1 MSKTSDI
8 VSFSLDDYI
17 TLEIIGDKRLEFLQG
32 QMTADIHGKSKNLDT
47 LFCNEKGF
55 IISNATII
63 VDKNIQIIIKKDVSE
78 IMQSELR
85 KFSKFFRC
93 EINLKE
99 ENIVGTYD
107 GSNFKK
113 NFSNNKVSKSNQDW
127 DLLKITNFDYDIDE
141 QTCLR
146 VRPSDLGYDLGKYVS
161 FTKGCYRG
169 QEIIARL
176 KYLSNKQ
183 YTSIVFKNLTEEEHI
198 DLESQ
203 AKLIYQK
210 KLENDDLSHYSFKTI
225 DQLDESLKIKIIAS
239 QLP

>member
-1 MSKTSDI
+1 M
-8 VSFSLDDYI
+8 
-17 TLEIIGDKRLEFLQG
+17 
-32 QMTADIHGKSKNLDT
+32 
-47 LFCNEKGF
+47 
-55 IISNATII
+55 
-63 VDKNIQIIIKKDVSE
+63 
-78 IMQSELR
+78 
-85 KFSKFFRC
+85 
-93 EINLKE
+93 
-99 ENIVGTYD
+99 
-107 GSNFKK
+107 
-113 NFSNNKVSKSNQDW
+113 NK
-127 DLLKITNFDYDIDE
+127 
-141 QTCLR
+141 
-146 VRPSDLGYDLGKYVS
+146 LGYDLGKYVS

-183 YTSIVFKNLTEEEHI
+183 HTSIVFKNLTEEEHI